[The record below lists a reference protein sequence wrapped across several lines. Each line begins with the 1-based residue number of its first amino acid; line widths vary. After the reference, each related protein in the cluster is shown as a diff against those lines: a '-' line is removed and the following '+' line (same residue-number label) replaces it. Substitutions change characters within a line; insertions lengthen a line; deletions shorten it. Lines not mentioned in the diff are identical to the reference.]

1 MMHLFFVSA
10 SVRVSTDRSVGSN
23 LECVSSP
30 DRHFDDPTLEADVFA
45 RDCHSR
51 GALLN
56 ITGRWGTLALAALA
70 EGPYRFGALRRR
82 VDGVSERMLAQTL
95 QQLERDG
102 LVHREVRETIP
113 PNVEY
118 SLTPIGEEIA
128 ERLTGLID
136 LLESRMPDIT
146 AAQNRYDAR

>member
-1 MMHLFFVSA
+1 
-10 SVRVSTDRSVGSN
+10 
-23 LECVSSP
+23 
-30 DRHFDDPTLEADVFA
+30 
-45 RDCHSR
+45 
-51 GALLN
+51 
-56 ITGRWGTLALAALA
+56 
-70 EGPYRFGALRRR
+70 
-82 VDGVSERMLAQTL
+82 MLAQTL

-118 SLTPIGEEIA
+118 SLTPLGEEIA

-136 LLESRMPDIT
+136 LLESHMPDIY

>member
-1 MMHLFFVSA
+1 MMNLFFVSA
-10 SVRVSTDRSVGSN
+10 SVYVSTDVRAGSN
-23 LECVSSP
+23 LDVVSTADQP
-30 DRHFDDPTLEADVFA
+30 FDDPTLEADVFA
-45 RDCHSR
+45 RGCHSR

-56 ITGRWGTLALAALA
+56 VTGRWGTLALAALA

-118 SLTPIGEEIA
+118 SLTPLGEQIA

-136 LLESRMPDIT
+136 LLESHLPDIT